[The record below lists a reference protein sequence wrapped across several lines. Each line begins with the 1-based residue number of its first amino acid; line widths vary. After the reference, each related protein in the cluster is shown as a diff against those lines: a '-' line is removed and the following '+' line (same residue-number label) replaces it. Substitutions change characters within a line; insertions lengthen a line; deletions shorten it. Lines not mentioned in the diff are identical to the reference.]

1 MIQLEELYTLKRLYI
16 DKTLLEEF
24 YNWKIMIKMMIKKLI
39 KRLQNSETVNFKD
52 GTLEKND

>member
-1 MIQLEELYTLKRLYI
+1 MIQLEELYTLERLYI

-24 YNWKIMIKMMIKKLI
+24 YNWKIMLKMMIKRLI